1 MVQPSHQDSNDS
13 DPETGCN
20 INGNKVET
28 ENTVTLQMK
37 VRETIFLDNN
47 ECSPKVCSPFYLT

>member
-37 VRETIFLDNN
+37 VRETKFHFRSMNAAQKYVHFL
-47 ECSPKVCSPFYLT
+47 LL